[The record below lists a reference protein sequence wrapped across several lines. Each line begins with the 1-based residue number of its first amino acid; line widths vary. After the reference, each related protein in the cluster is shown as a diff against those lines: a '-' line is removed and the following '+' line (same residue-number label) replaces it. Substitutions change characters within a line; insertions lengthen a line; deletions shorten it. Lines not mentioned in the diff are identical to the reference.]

1 MLIKKKKKKTE
12 THLQQKQHIYSI
24 TEMNV
29 KKEAELH
36 KHMP

>member
-1 MLIKKKKKKTE
+1 MLKLLKK
-12 THLQQKQHIYSI
+12 QKQHKHRI

>member
-1 MLIKKKKKKTE
+1 MLIKKKKKE
-12 THLQQKQHIYSI
+12 THLQQKQHKYRI

-29 KKEAELH
+29 TKEAELH